1 MKGMRCAGAGAPVR
15 AKGARAKG
23 VRDAGLRILGIIA
36 TAMVGGM
43 VSGAVRA
50 ADDPPPAAPVA
61 NAVPPEGAVG
71 GLGDVNLFPK
81 RVVLDD
87 RQRVATIGLYN
98 RSAGSGDYEIAI
110 TDRAMTPGGDIVDLA
125 AVTDPALKARVKTA
139 ADMLRWSPRRV
150 VLQGN
155 EAQTVRVMARLPEGL
170 PPGEYR
176 AHFSAV
182 AVPPDVDQGLSIAD
196 AAGNP
201 PKNAI
206 GVKIVPRFGISI
218 PVIVRVGETTL
229 TVGLASVRRTALPD
243 GRQALALA
251 ITRGGT
257 RSAFGD
263 ITVTAPGAKGPLAVA
278 RGVGIYPEVDG
289 RTVTLPLNPAAGPL
303 APGARVTVTYTDDD
317 FAPGQTL
324 AKQDFTVP

>member
-1 MKGMRCAGAGAPVR
+1 
-15 AKGARAKG
+15 
-23 VRDAGLRILGIIA
+23 
-36 TAMVGGM
+36 
-43 VSGAVRA
+43 
-50 ADDPPPAAPVA
+50 VA
-61 NAVPPEGAVG
+61 NAVPPDGAVG

-98 RSAGSGDYEIAI
+98 RSSGSGDYEIAI
-110 TDRAMTPGGDIVDLA
+110 TDRAMTPAGDIVDLA
-125 AVTDPALKARVKTA
+125 AVNDPALKARVKTA

-201 PKNAI
+201 PRNAI

-229 TVGLASVRRTALPD
+229 SVGLAGARRVALPD
-243 GRQALALA
+243 GRPALA
-251 ITRGGT
+251 IAITRSGT

-263 ITVTAPGAKGPLAVA
+263 ITVSAPGAKGPLAVA